1 MRKKKIGNPHS
12 LCVTNASMICVVC
25 ACSLYESV
33 FLVGDRRFDV
43 FAQLLLDLRHGTV
56 AQSDPLGEMGTV
68 GQLRFDL
75 LVAFEQLHGEIP
87 RREVL
92 GQLVAGGT
100 QTLVQRPERLLDD
113 RAVVDMDMAHAGIPI
128 FVDGDH
134 RVEQCLQTPPRLG
147 HDGHHR
153 HAEHRAQMLVIEYG
167 AARFEFVVHV
177 ERHDHL
183 GIDVDQFG
191 GKIEITFEIRGH
203 YGVDDHV
210 GRVVHQMAAHVQLF
224 GRIGREGVGAGQI
237 GDDEPVSSVTIFAA
251 LGVDGHPA
259 VIAHMFVAARNG
271 VEQRG
276 LAAIGIA
283 DQRDVDRA
291 AARGDRLLEIRIV
304 GCRERFPR
312 HGELLLHLFG
322 GDDDDHRGLAAPQRN
337 LVIHNP
343 VFDRVTQRGVLQNVH
358 PLAAHETHLHDPA
371 SESAVSQYVE
381 DRGRL
386 SGFQFRKTHFSLQL
400 TSPRKVN
407 GKKRFSD
414 TSI

>member
-1 MRKKKIGNPHS
+1 MAKYLGGKCLGSSSRSERRRSYSGRS
-12 LCVTNASMICVVC
+12 
-25 ACSLYESV
+25 ACS
-33 FLVGDRRFDV
+33 
-43 FAQLLLDLRHGTV
+43 T
-56 AQSDPLGEMGTV
+56 T
-68 GQLRFDL
+68 
-75 LVAFEQLHGEIP
+75 
-87 RREVL
+87 
-92 GQLVAGGT
+92 
-100 QTLVQRPERLLDD
+100 

-153 HAEHRAQMLVIEYG
+153 HAEHCAQMLVIEYG

-183 GIDVDQFG
+183 GVDVDQFG

-259 VIAHMFVAARNG
+259 VIAYMFVAARNG

-276 LAAIGIA
+276 LAAVGIA

-291 AARGDRLLEIRIV
+291 GCAWRSPPRNPHRRVQRTFPPPRRAA
-304 GCRERFPR
+304 
-312 HGELLLHLFG
+312 
-322 GDDDDHRGLAAPQRN
+322 AAPLR
-337 LVIHNP
+337 
-343 VFDRVTQRGVLQNVH
+343 R
-358 PLAAHETHLHDPA
+358 
-371 SESAVSQYVE
+371 
-381 DRGRL
+381 
-386 SGFQFRKTHFSLQL
+386 
-400 TSPRKVN
+400 
-407 GKKRFSD
+407 
-414 TSI
+414 